1 MCVVASVNKNSVP
14 NAIQHTLFLPQEV
27 VLENIL
33 ANIEIS
39 KFKKPNFTTDH
50 PMNVVF
56 EYGIKNIYVYF
67 TYIEETC
74 KINYIMSC
82 SQ

>member
-14 NAIQHTLFLPQEV
+14 NAIQHTLFFPQEV

-39 KFKKPNFTTDH
+39 KFKKGQFYNR

-56 EYGIKNIYVYF
+56 EHGI
-67 TYIEETC
+67 
-74 KINYIMSC
+74 
-82 SQ
+82 

>member
-14 NAIQHTLFLPQEV
+14 NAIQHTLFFPQEV

-39 KFKKPNFTTDH
+39 KFKKPNFTTD
-50 PMNVVF
+50 
-56 EYGIKNIYVYF
+56 
-67 TYIEETC
+67 
-74 KINYIMSC
+74 
-82 SQ
+82 Q

>member
-14 NAIQHTLFLPQEV
+14 NAIQHTLFFPQEV

-39 KFKKPNFTTDH
+39 KFKVPNFTTDH

-67 TYIEETC
+67 TYIEEIC
-74 KINYIMSC
+74 KVNYIMSC